1 MPPVLGAANYRAR
14 FRPCPDV
21 VSLARSS
28 AAIAIAR
35 VDGLLQGPVSEKQ
48 EDQSRPLRLRRLDT
62 FRGCD
67 GVHVSI
73 DEFDQPG
80 SSRSY
85 REATRTAQNGSDGS
99 SVTRSISLH
108 LLAFHT
114 QKIIAS
120 TPRSSGSGGSC
131 RRGSDPSYT
140 FVWHTRF
147 CSILLSHIN
156 QPIRMQD
163 SSPSS
168 PSSVAL
174 SAKLAIPK
182 QPNKGISDAQKK
194 ALRIYASKTHP
205 NLLKEHAPSG
215 FRHIN
220 RATVS
225 KIFSSKYEYLDT
237 NFAGQNKRRLVSR
250 WPLLDEVLYIWQQ
263 RHENAGFPIT
273 DPSIQRKAV
282 EFWKKIPQ
290 YKDLDAVIL

>member
-1 MPPVLGAANYRAR
+1 
-14 FRPCPDV
+14 
-21 VSLARSS
+21 
-28 AAIAIAR
+28 
-35 VDGLLQGPVSEKQ
+35 
-48 EDQSRPLRLRRLDT
+48 
-62 FRGCD
+62 
-67 GVHVSI
+67 
-73 DEFDQPG
+73 
-80 SSRSY
+80 
-85 REATRTAQNGSDGS
+85 
-99 SVTRSISLH
+99 VTRSISLH

-120 TPRSSGSGGSC
+120 APRSSGSGGSC

-215 FRHIN
+215 FHLISNVISIVQPSRRFFHLNTSTLILILQA
-220 RATVS
+220 R
-225 KIFSSKYEYLDT
+225 T
-237 NFAGQNKRRLVSR
+237 NAR
-250 WPLLDEVLYIWQQ
+250 
-263 RHENAGFPIT
+263 
-273 DPSIQRKAV
+273 
-282 EFWKKIPQ
+282 
-290 YKDLDAVIL
+290 